1 MKLNKGIIVG
11 VFEVESWKKA
21 TKKNFPEF
29 GKNVIK
35 RWGFIGKEAEKEI
48 QNLYLHKRI
57 PTDLILKQ
65 NPIRYSWKKS

>member
-1 MKLNKGIIVG
+1 M
-11 VFEVESWKKA
+11 
-21 TKKNFPEF
+21 KNFPEF
-29 GKNVIK
+29 GKYVNK
-35 RWGFIGKEAEKEI
+35 RWGFVGKEAEKEI